1 MLRNQIGRFVFFPR
15 FAIALLIVAP
25 LARSQ
30 GMCTLNVPLMSG
42 GLRSMS
48 EVNTIVLHHTAISTL
63 GNSLATLRVRGLS
76 YHYLIDSKG
85 TVLRAVPPQKLA
97 FHAAGANRGSIGISF
112 VGGDSPPWFAT
123 DAQWKAATR
132 LVGNLV
138 KKYPQIRYVMGHGD
152 VRDSNAGEPYN
163 VSFDQ
168 MIDEVRTLT
177 KIELHHP
184 GFEEEPLKDFR
195 QAALYIQDHP
205 RPAVR
210 LARPRRV
217 RKVETMTCADG
228 KIHKVPVTWRR

>member
-1 MLRNQIGRFVFFPR
+1 MLQSQIGRFVFLSK
-15 FAIALLIVAP
+15 FAIALLIAAP
-25 LARSQ
+25 LAKSQ
-30 GMCTLNVPLMSG
+30 GTCTLNAPLLSG
-42 GLRSMS
+42 GPRSMS
-48 EVNTIVLHHTAISTL
+48 QVNTIVLHHTAISSL
-63 GNSLATLRVRGLS
+63 GNSLATLRIRGLS

-97 FHAAGANRGSIGISF
+97 FHAAGANRGSIGISL
-112 VGGDSPPWFAT
+112 VGGDSPPWSAT

-132 LVGNLV
+132 LVGDLV

-163 VSFDQ
+163 VSFDR

-195 QAALYIQDHP
+195 QAALYIQEHP

-210 LARPRRV
+210 VSRSKRV
-217 RKVETMTCADG
+217 RKLETMTCSDG
-228 KIHKVPVTWRR
+228 KVHRVPVTWRR